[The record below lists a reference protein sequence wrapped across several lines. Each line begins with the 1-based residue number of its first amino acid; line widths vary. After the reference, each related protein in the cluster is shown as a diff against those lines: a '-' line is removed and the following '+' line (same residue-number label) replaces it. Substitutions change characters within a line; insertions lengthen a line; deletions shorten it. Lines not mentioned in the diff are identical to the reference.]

1 MRLPSENPI
10 FVWPRSVLHRR
21 AGMLLVLGLLLG
33 AMPARAGFLDQVPVF
48 RGALGIESI
57 SFTAGSK
64 IEKANLGSLMTMRPT
79 VLWDFPTFSS
89 RMGVHFMSVMGGPF
103 GALPMSG
110 IGFSGYFYPLG
121 VSTGY
126 EIARDETLF
135 QKSKPGPF
143 LMAMFTPLN
152 FNINRAGDEVLGI
165 EELSVAAYMVDF
177 GLGAGYDYPLS
188 QNMILSAEAH
198 FRTAKAQQEQVSG
211 EITYQGFGFSIVF
224 STSYY

>member
-1 MRLPSENPI
+1 MRLSSENPI
-10 FVWPRSVLHRR
+10 FVRCSTARSALVGALLAVL
-21 AGMLLVLGLLLG
+21 VLLG
-33 AMPARAGFLDQVPVF
+33 AAPARAGFLDQVPVF
-48 RGALGIESI
+48 RGVLGIESI

-64 IEKANLGSLMTMRPT
+64 LEKASLGSLMTMRPT

-103 GALPMSG
+103 GAVPMSG
-110 IGFSGYFYPLG
+110 IGFAGYFYPLG

-143 LMAMFTPLN
+143 LMAMMTPLN
-152 FNINRAGDEVLGI
+152 FNINRPGDDDLGI

-188 QNMILSAEAH
+188 QNMIISAEAH
-198 FRTAKAQQEQVSG
+198 FRTSKAQQEQVSG